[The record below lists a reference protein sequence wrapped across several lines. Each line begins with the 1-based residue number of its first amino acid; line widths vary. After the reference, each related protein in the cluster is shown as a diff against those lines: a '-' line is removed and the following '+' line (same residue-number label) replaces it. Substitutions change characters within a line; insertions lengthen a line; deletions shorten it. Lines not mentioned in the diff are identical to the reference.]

1 MEVEVVIAEFMT
13 SAAGPSG
20 WPAAGPPEIAFAG
33 RSNVGKS
40 STINALCARRGLA
53 LVSGT
58 PGKTRLLNFF
68 RVVPK
73 DGPELRFVDLPGYGY
88 AKVNKA
94 ERAAFQALVEPYVH
108 QRATLAG
115 VVALC
120 DPRREPG
127 AEERDLLE
135 WLEAAGRPA
144 LVVATKV
151 DKLARHERKPTLERL
166 RASLKLRRAPIGLS
180 ATTREGLEELWAQL
194 LALAAAVRQ
203 GPAGEP
209 V

>member
-1 MEVEVVIAEFMT
+1 VEVVTAEFLT
-13 SAAGPSG
+13 SAADPAG
-20 WPAAGPPEIAFAG
+20 WPAEGPPEIAFAG

-68 RVVPK
+68 RVVPHG
-73 DGPELRFVDLPGYGY
+73 GPELRFVDLPGYGY
-88 AKVNKA
+88 AKVGKA
-94 ERAAFQALVEPYVH
+94 ERAAFQALVEPYVS

-127 AEERDLLE
+127 EEEHDLLE

-144 LVVATKV
+144 VVVATKV
-151 DKLARHERKPTLERL
+151 DKLARHERKLTLERL
-166 RASLKLRRAPIGLS
+166 RASLGVRRPPVPLS
-180 ATTREGLEELWAQL
+180 ATTREGLDQLWARL
-194 LALAAAVRQ
+194 LTLAAAVS
-203 GPAGEP
+203 GAGEGA
-209 V
+209 

>member
-1 MEVEVVIAEFMT
+1 VEVVIAEFMT

-40 STINALCARRGLA
+40 STINALCGRRGLA

-68 RVVPK
+68 RVVPRG
-73 DGPELRFVDLPGYGY
+73 GPELRFVDLPGYGY
-88 AKVNKA
+88 AKVTKT
-94 ERAAFQALVEPYVH
+94 ERAAFQALVEPYVR

-127 AEERDLLE
+127 AEEHDLLE
-135 WLEAAGRPA
+135 WLVAAGRPA

-151 DKLARHERKPTLERL
+151 DKLPRHERKPTLERL
-166 RASLKLRRAPIGLS
+166 RAALGLPRPPVPTS
-180 ATTREGLEELWAQL
+180 AITREGLDQLWAQL
-194 LALAAAVRQ
+194 LGLAA
-203 GPAGEP
+203 GPGAS